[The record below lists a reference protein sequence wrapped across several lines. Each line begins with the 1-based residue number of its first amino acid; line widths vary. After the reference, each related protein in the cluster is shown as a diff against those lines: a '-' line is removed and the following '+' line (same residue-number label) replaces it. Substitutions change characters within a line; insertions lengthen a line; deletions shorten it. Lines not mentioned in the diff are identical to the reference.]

1 MRIGGV
7 LIFFFLGGWGEYV
20 RSSQMSMKSHRDI
33 MKLSKRPLD
42 VVFFQSMWPQCEE
55 IGHFI
60 RKNFC
65 TWSSVKWIEKQRFST
80 MKLFDLSFHRY
91 LPSIFIVF
99 WLCVSTNLQLDYFLN
114 LLSASQGLNSEL
126 WKLRRVVAQMFLLAA
141 HYLSSERKHWEGV
154 VVFQSLF
161 LLAAKCFPPR
171 PLLGWLIFH

>member
-7 LIFFFLGGWGEYV
+7 MIFFFFFFWGEYV
-20 RSSQMSMKSHRDI
+20 CSSQMSMKSHRDI

-42 VVFFQSMWPQCEE
+42 VVFFQSVWPRCVE

-60 RKNFC
+60 RWNFC
-65 TWSSVKWIEKQRFST
+65 TWSCIKWIENQIFRP
-80 MKLFDLSFHRY
+80 FDLSFLRY

-99 WLCVSTNLQLDYFLN
+99 WLCVSTNHRFALFSDS
-114 LLSASQGLNSEL
+114 LSASQGLNSAL
-126 WKLRRVVAQMFLLAA
+126 WKLRRVLAQMFLLAA

>member
-1 MRIGGV
+1 MRIWFF
-7 LIFFFLGGWGEYV
+7 FFFLGWGEYV
-20 RSSQMSMKSHRDI
+20 CSSQMSMKSHRDI

-42 VVFFQSMWPQCEE
+42 VVFFQNVWPRCEE

-60 RKNFC
+60 RWNFC
-65 TWSSVKWIEKQRFST
+65 TWSSIKLIEKQIFNSEAIWSVILQVFTIHFHCVLTVCFHKPPVRLFSES
-80 MKLFDLSFHRY
+80 LS
-91 LPSIFIVF
+91 V
-99 WLCVSTNLQLDYFLN
+99 
-114 LLSASQGLNSEL
+114 SQGLNSAL

-171 PLLGWLIFH
+171 PLLAWLIFH